1 MTQTEKEM
9 AMREISELEQRITA
23 AQEKAQED
31 LAKQEE
37 ELLAPHGGAHQQG
50 HQRCGQ

>member
-1 MTQTEKEM
+1 MVV
-9 AMREISELEQRITA
+9 REIGELEQRISA

-37 ELLAPHGGAHQQG
+37 ELLAPWWSDQQG